1 MDLDQFLLL
10 LVIMEVV
17 TQECPMDKMGKS
29 RTIKDKCL
37 GNSLIMDRT
46 KERWFTRVL
55 TWQVLNK

>member
-17 TQECPMDKMGKS
+17 TQEFPMDKMGKF

>member
-10 LVIMEVV
+10 LVIME
-17 TQECPMDKMGKS
+17 ECPINKMGKS
-29 RTIKDKCL
+29 RTVKDKCL
-37 GNSLIMDRT
+37 GNSLIMDRI